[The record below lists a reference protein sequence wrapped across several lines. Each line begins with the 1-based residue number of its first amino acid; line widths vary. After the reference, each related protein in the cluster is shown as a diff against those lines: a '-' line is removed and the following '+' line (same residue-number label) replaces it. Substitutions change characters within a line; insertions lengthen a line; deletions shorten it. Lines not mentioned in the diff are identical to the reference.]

1 MFKHIEC
8 TNLGNLKSILVTGTL
23 ALSPRH
29 HCHVLRV
36 EEWMSHKL
44 EPKGV
49 SCQCQRQHWQIVGG
63 RASDICAMIELS

>member
-8 TNLGNLKSILVTGTL
+8 TKLGNLKSILVTGTL
-23 ALSPRH
+23 ALSLRH

-44 EPKGV
+44 EPE
-49 SCQCQRQHWQIVGG
+49 GG
-63 RASDICAMIELS
+63 GLPMSKTTLANCGWKSI